1 MNSEE
6 RQRKLKQIKEL
17 TILLNIYRDEY
28 YNNSESKVN
37 DYEYD
42 ALFDEL
48 SELEKETDFYF
59 CGSPTHTVG
68 YEVKSKLEKVVHS
81 HPMLSLDK
89 TKSVDD
95 LVKFAGD
102 RDCILSLK
110 MDGLT
115 VLLTYENGD
124 LVQAETRGNGELGE
138 LITHNA
144 KVFENIPLHIDYTG
158 RFEIEGEAII
168 TKKDFEKINSKL
180 SDDDKYKNPR
190 NLVSGSVR
198 QLDSLIAAQRHIKF
212 IAWKIPI
219 INGSSLYNDKRDN
232 SMSHRLQ
239 FASYLGFDVAPMVIY
254 PDLSIEKR
262 DINFFINKLKE
273 KADELGYPIDG
284 EVLTYD
290 NVEYGKSLGMT
301 GHHPKHSLAYKF
313 SEDKEFTTLR
323 EVEWSM
329 SKNSINPVAI
339 FDTVELAGT
348 EVSRASLSNISI
360 MKELNIKIG
369 SQVEVCKRNEII
381 PYIESCDGNG
391 TDVEI
396 PTECPVCHAPT
407 KIVTSDNG
415 TQTLICTNPDC
426 NGKLLSK
433 LSHFVSKN
441 CMNIEGLSESTL
453 EKIMSV
459 VDIKNFH
466 DLYTLKDHKDK
477 LVALDGLGA
486 KSVEKLLVQIE
497 DSKHVK
503 MSNFLAALSI
513 PLIGKT
519 ASKDI
524 AKHCCDDIQAFI
536 GLMNE
541 NYDFTCI
548 DGFGT
553 EMQKSLTNWW
563 KNNREEFMTLVDYM
577 VFDSY
582 TKIDKATEN
591 NIISGKTFVITG
603 KLLHFINRDALVAK
617 IEELGG
623 KVSSSVSA
631 KTDFLINNDTESNSS
646 KNKKAKSLGI
656 SIISEESF
664 LCMMNE

>member
-1 MNSEE
+1 MNNEE
-6 RQRKLKQIKEL
+6 RQRKLRRIKEL
-17 TILLNIYRDEY
+17 TILLNTYRDEY
-28 YNNSESKVN
+28 YNNSESKIS
-37 DYEYD
+37 DFEYD
-42 ALFDEL
+42 NLFDEL
-48 SELEKETDFYF
+48 AELEKETDFYF

-68 YEVKSKLEKVVHS
+68 FTVLDKLPKSVHKY
-81 HPMLSLDK
+81 PMLSLDK
-89 TKSVDD
+89 TKKPED
-95 LVKFAGD
+95 LLSFVGD
-102 RDCILSLK
+102 KEAILMFK
-110 MDGLT
+110 MDGMTCAATYDTEGNLT
-115 VLLTYENGD
+115 KCES
-124 LVQAETRGNGELGE
+124 RGNGIEGSD
-138 LITHNA
+138 ITSNA
-144 KVFENIPLHIDYTG
+144 MTFTDLPQKINHKGGLVVF
-158 RFEIEGEAII
+158 GEAII
-168 TKKDFEKINSKL
+168 DYPTFYKVNESLSEKN
-180 SDDDKYKNPR
+180 KYKNPR
-190 NLVSGSVR
+190 NLCAGSVSL
-198 QLDSLIAAQRHIKF
+198 LDSKECAKRGVRF
-212 IAWKIPI
+212 VAWRLVDGYEE
-219 INGSSLYNDKRDN
+219 NSFVKRLDY
-232 SMSHRLQ
+232 LQ
-239 FASYLGFDVAPMVIY
+239 SLGFYTVPAIMFNHDLDMLKWDIETGRQKANDMGLPTDGLVCGFDDVSY
-254 PDLSIEKR
+254 SE
-262 DINFFINKLKE
+262 
-273 KADELGYPIDG
+273 
-284 EVLTYD
+284 
-290 NVEYGKSLGMT
+290 SLGAT
-301 GHHPKHSLAYKF
+301 SHHLRSQLAFKYG
-313 SEDKEFTTLR
+313 EDKEFTTLR

-339 FDTVELAGT
+339 FDTVKLAGT

-407 KIVTSDNG
+407 EIVTSDNG

-466 DLYTLKDHKDK
+466 DLYTLKIFKDK

-486 KSVEKLLVQIE
+486 KSVEKLLSQIE

-503 MSNFLAALSI
+503 MQNFLAALSI

-524 AKHCCDDIQAFI
+524 SKHCCDDIQAFI

-553 EMQKSLTNWW
+553 EMQKSLSNWW
-563 KNNREEFMTLVDYM
+563 KHNKEEFMTLVDYM

-582 TKIDKATEN
+582 TKIDEATEN
-591 NIISGKTFVITG
+591 KLLGKIFVITG
-603 KLLHFINRDALVAK
+603 SLEHFANRNELVAK
-617 IEELGG
+617 IESLGG
-623 KVSSSVSA
+623 KVSGSVSA
-631 KTDFLINNDTESNSS
+631 KTDYLINNDIESSSS
-646 KNKKAKSLGI
+646 KNGKAKSLNI
-656 SIISEESF
+656 PIISESDF
-664 LCMMNE
+664 LNIIGE